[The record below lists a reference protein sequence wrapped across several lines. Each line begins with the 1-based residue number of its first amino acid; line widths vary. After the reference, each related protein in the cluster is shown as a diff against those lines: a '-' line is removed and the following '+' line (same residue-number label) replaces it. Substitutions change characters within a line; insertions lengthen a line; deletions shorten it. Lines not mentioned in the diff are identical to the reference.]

1 MPAPRRR
8 LPNAREVP
16 WTELRSRAMIVYV
29 WLRAGWSALSAA
41 ERAEVRR
48 LVTKSRGRPRNLTRD
63 EARRLGGLAGKAA
76 SHAARHRRR

>member
-1 MPAPRRR
+1 
-8 LPNAREVP
+8 
-16 WTELRSRAMIVYV
+16 MIVYV